1 VSVRIVVIGAGPGG
15 YVAALRGAQLG
26 AQVTL
31 IEKES
36 VGGTCLHWGCIP
48 SKIMKTSAE
57 LLLQLGQAEEFGI
70 QLGGAA
76 TLDMARLQ
84 SRKARIVQTQAK
96 GIEALLQHHGVAL
109 IRGTA
114 HIPGS
119 GMVEVATDD
128 GGRQF
133 VAWDRLIVAVGTV
146 PTPLPGIPFD
156 GQAIISSNEAV
167 NLSTVP
173 SSIAIVGGG
182 VIGCEFACILAA
194 MGSQVTVV
202 EALERL
208 LPLPSV
214 DEDCSKVLL
223 REFKK
228 RKIKVLLGHT
238 VRSAEQT
245 QDKITIKAVPVGDGG
260 GEQVLNADKM
270 LVCIGRLPTSGLGLS
285 KVGALRDRRG
295 WVVADDQLRTT
306 APDVFAIGDIL
317 GPEKIMLAHVASVE
331 GIAAAE
337 NAMGAQRSLRYDAVP
352 SAIFTIPEVATVG
365 LSEAQAKERGI
376 EVGRAT
382 VLFRVIGKAQ
392 VMGELAGEAKIVY
405 ENCSGRVLGVH
416 LIGPHAADLIAEA
429 ALAVTHGLTVS
440 QVADTIHAHPTLAEI
455 MGEAAMKAAGRA
467 LHG

>member
-1 VSVRIVVIGAGPGG
+1 
-15 YVAALRGAQLG
+15 
-26 AQVTL
+26 
-31 IEKES
+31 
-36 VGGTCLHWGCIP
+36 
-48 SKIMKTSAE
+48 
-57 LLLQLGQAEEFGI
+57 
-70 QLGGAA
+70 
-76 TLDMARLQ
+76 
-84 SRKARIVQTQAK
+84 
-96 GIEALLQHHGVAL
+96 
-109 IRGTA
+109 
-114 HIPGS
+114 
-119 GMVEVATDD
+119 
-128 GGRQF
+128 
-133 VAWDRLIVAVGTV
+133 
-146 PTPLPGIPFD
+146 
-156 GQAIISSNEAV
+156 
-167 NLSTVP
+167 
-173 SSIAIVGGG
+173 VGGG